1 MPSAQGSSSSSAR
14 LLVDFPGNACDGR
27 NGGSADSSRTPGGGP
42 VTSDLPA
49 AAAWRLVDAWEGFEV
64 IFPRRE
70 PGGYRLQGHS
80 NGVEEGVAWGIR
92 YDLLADERWATRT
105 AVVVGTSSLG
115 SFEVRLEGDGAG
127 HWLVDGLPAPQLDSC
142 LDVDL
147 EASACTNC
155 LPVRRL
161 ALGIGEGAEAPA
173 AYVRAADLRVE
184 RLEQSYLRLDSAGY
198 DYASPNFR
206 AALVYDEH
214 GLIVDYPGI
223 AVRAF

>member
-1 MPSAQGSSSSSAR
+1 MSAE
-14 LLVDFPGNACDGR
+14 
-27 NGGSADSSRTPGGGP
+27 
-42 VTSDLPA
+42 LPE
-49 AAAWRLVDAWEGFEV
+49 AAAWRLVDAREGFEV
-64 IFPRRE
+64 LFPHRE
-70 PGGYRLQGHS
+70 PGGYRLEGHS
-80 NGVEEGVAWGIR
+80 TGVEEGVAWGIR
-92 YDLLADERWATRT
+92 YAILVDERWATRT
-105 AVVVGTSSLG
+105 ATLVGGSSLG

-127 HWLVDGLPAPQLDSC
+127 HWLVDGEPAPELDGC

-161 ALGIGEGAEAPA
+161 GLGVGEQAEAHA

-184 RLEQSYLRLDSAGY
+184 RLEQSYQRLDSGRY

-206 AALVYDEH
+206 AVLVYDEH

-223 AVRAF
+223 AARVF

>member
-1 MPSAQGSSSSSAR
+1 MS
-14 LLVDFPGNACDGR
+14 
-27 NGGSADSSRTPGGGP
+27 
-42 VTSDLPA
+42 SDLPA

-64 IFPRRE
+64 VFPRRE
-70 PGGYRLQGHS
+70 PGGYRLEGHS
-80 NGVEEGVAWGIR
+80 TGVEEGAAWGIR
-92 YDLLADERWATRT
+92 YNLLVDERWATRA
-105 AVVVGTSSLG
+105 AVVSGTSSLG
-115 SFEVRLEGDGAG
+115 SFEARLEGDGAG
-127 HWLVDGLPAPQLDSC
+127 RWRVDGVPAPELEGC

-161 ALGIGEGAEAPA
+161 ALGVGERAEASA

-184 RLEQSYLRLDSAGY
+184 RLEQTYLRLDSGRY
-198 DYASPNFR
+198 DYASPDFR
-206 AALVYDEH
+206 AVLAYDEH

>member
-1 MPSAQGSSSSSAR
+1 M
-14 LLVDFPGNACDGR
+14 
-27 NGGSADSSRTPGGGP
+27 
-42 VTSDLPA
+42 TSDLPA

-64 IFPRRE
+64 LFPHRE
-70 PGGYRLQGHS
+70 PDGYRLEGHS
-80 NGVEEGVAWGIR
+80 AGVEEGVAWAIR
-92 YDLLADERWATRT
+92 YDLAVDRRWATRT
-105 AVVVGTSSLG
+105 AVVLGTSSLG

-127 HWLVDGLPAPQLDSC
+127 HWLVDGVAAPELDGC

-147 EASACTNC
+147 EGSACTNC

-161 ALGIGEGAEAPA
+161 DLGVGEPAEAAA

-184 RLEQSYLRLDSAGY
+184 RLEQSYLRLDSGRY
-198 DYASPNFR
+198 GYASPNFR
-206 AALVYDEH
+206 AVLVYDEH

>member
-1 MPSAQGSSSSSAR
+1 MS
-14 LLVDFPGNACDGR
+14 
-27 NGGSADSSRTPGGGP
+27 
-42 VTSDLPA
+42 SDLPA

-64 IFPRRE
+64 LFPHAVPE
-70 PGGYRLQGHS
+70 GYRLEGHS
-80 NGVEEGVAWGIR
+80 TGVEEGVAWGIR
-92 YDLLADERWATRT
+92 YDVVVDERWATRT
-105 AVVVGTSSLG
+105 ATLAGRSALG

-127 HWLVDGLPAPQLDSC
+127 HWLVDGVPAPQLDGC

-161 ALGIGEGAEAPA
+161 ALGVGERAEAAA

-184 RLEQSYLRLDSAGY
+184 RLEQSYQRLDSGRY
-198 DYASPNFR
+198 DYASEHGFR
-206 AALVYDEH
+206 AVLVYDEH

-223 AVRAF
+223 AVRAL